1 MNKIIQVKYKRKFW
15 WFTIKKLFNMNI
27 LTLST
32 WGKNERMLITTD
44 TRANEATDNSKG
56 KVRMQERSNSTVHK
70 IYDLCEKMKQIFKY
84 IERLLQTR

>member
-1 MNKIIQVKYKRKFW
+1 
-15 WFTIKKLFNMNI
+15 
-27 LTLST
+27 
-32 WGKNERMLITTD
+32 MLITTD

-56 KVRMQERSNSTVHK
+56 KVTMQERSNSTAHK